1 MRNKSLLRQVALVSY
16 GTQFLRGETSL
27 EDWYRHGIFFDARS
41 QFRSLSDN
49 TLLADDFTWWLAILK
64 LSGARCLSLH
74 RVTEFDISP
83 PCILS
88 GEYALVVHYADHHQ
102 IWATGREKAKWCE
115 HPLIPAE
122 ARQAMP
128 AFPNA
133 AGYSAALDSYWCIE
147 DRQGALDVPA
157 TNWKEL
163 ASAIAAD
170 LGITLPSSL
179 VDAGPFVVHTSAE
192 WAKLPL
198 FPYSGSTA
206 AAHRMLATL
215 DHEAAA
221 FSNDMNPK
229 NENNLDKSRDG
240 GPDRWGKRLDSWMV
254 EVLLACANHSSES
267 ARKKSTRWQR
277 ADASPP
283 PGQAG
288 GAAERYQMAYSPPA
302 DEHAPP
308 PMPPSSPKWTSRV
321 MELVTIAVLSLF
333 TLAVANIIA
342 AFPWLSVLIG
352 LPCALAVRFRK
363 RA

>member
-16 GTQFLRGETSL
+16 GTQFLRGESSL
-27 EDWYRHGIFFDARS
+27 EDWYRHGIFFGARS
-41 QFRSLSDN
+41 QFRSPSDN

-74 RVTEFDISP
+74 RATDFDISL

-88 GEYALVVHYADHHQ
+88 GEYALVAHYADHHQ
-102 IWATGREKAKWCE
+102 IWAAGREEAGWRE

-122 ARQAMP
+122 ARQTIP

-133 AGYSAALDSYWCIE
+133 AGYSAELDSYWCIE

-163 ASAIAAD
+163 ASAIADD
-170 LGITLPSSL
+170 LGITLPSSSI
-179 VDAGPFVVHTSAE
+179 AAAPFVVPTSAE

-206 AAHRMLATL
+206 AAHRMLAAL
-215 DHEAAA
+215 DHEAAV

-229 NENNLDKSRDG
+229 NENNLDKSQGG
-240 GPDRWGKRLDSWMV
+240 GPERWGKRLDSWMV
-254 EVLLACANHSSES
+254 DVLLACANHSSES
-267 ARKKSTRWQR
+267 AREKSTHWRP

-283 PGQAG
+283 PRPAG

-302 DEHAPP
+302 AEDVSPSRPP
-308 PMPPSSPKWTSRV
+308 ANTKWTNRM

-333 TLAVANIIA
+333 VLAVANIVVA
-342 AFPWLSVLIG
+342 LPWLSILIG
-352 LPCALAVRFRK
+352 LPCALAAKYRIST
-363 RA
+363 

>member
-27 EDWYRHGIFFDARS
+27 DDWYRHGVFFDARF

-74 RVTEFDISP
+74 RATEFDISL

-88 GEYALVVHYADHHQ
+88 GEYALVAHFADHHQ
-102 IWATGREKAKWCE
+102 IWATGREEAGWRE

-122 ARQAMP
+122 ARQTMP

-133 AGYSAALDSYWCIE
+133 AGYSAELDSYWCIE
-147 DRQGALDVPA
+147 DRQGSLDVPA
-157 TNWKEL
+157 TSWKEL
-163 ASAIAAD
+163 TSAIAAD
-170 LGITLPSSL
+170 LGITFPSSL
-179 VDAGPFVVHTSAE
+179 AQTGPFVVPTSAE

-240 GPDRWGKRLDSWMV
+240 GPERWGKRLDSWMV
-254 EVLLACANHSSES
+254 EVLLASANHFS
-267 ARKKSTRWQR
+267 ASTRKKSTRWQR
-277 ADASPP
+277 TDASPP

-288 GAAERYQMAYSPPA
+288 GAAERYQSAYSPSA
-302 DEHAPP
+302 DEHV
-308 PMPPSSPKWTSRV
+308 PPSTLPSNARWTNRMV
-321 MELVTIAVLSLF
+321 ELVAIAVLSLF
-333 TLAVANIIA
+333 VLAVANIIV
-342 AFPWLSVLIG
+342 AFPWLAILIG
-352 LPCALAVRFRK
+352 LPCALAAKYRK
-363 RA
+363 SD